1 MPGDVDNA
9 RTVFDVNR
17 ITVAVQNPT
26 PTTPPVGAVTIE
38 GGPFTRTLSA
48 SQLAPLPSRSLNV
61 SFLVGTASQNHTG
74 VGPTLADVL
83 RAAHI
88 R

>member
-1 MPGDVDNA
+1 VPGDVDNA

-38 GGPFTRTLSA
+38 GGPFSERSA
-48 SQLAPLPSRSLNV
+48 R
-61 SFLVGTASQNHTG
+61 ASWRRCR
-74 VGPTLADVL
+74 
-83 RAAHI
+83 RAA
-88 R
+88 